1 MSLIGRFQAVDRIL
15 CGPTVIAIFFT
26 SMSLMEGSGIDGL
39 RMKFREGYT
48 PALYANYTFWPLVQF
63 INFAL
68 LPLPY
73 RMPFISFVG
82 VFWNGYLR

>member
-1 MSLIGRFQAVDRIL
+1 MLLIGRFQAVDRIL

>member
-1 MSLIGRFQAVDRIL
+1 MLIIGRFQAVDRIV
-15 CGPTVIAIFFT
+15 CGPAVIAIFFT

-39 RMKFREGYT
+39 RMKFREGYK
-48 PALYANYTFWPLVQF
+48 PALYANCTFWPLVQF
-63 INFAL
+63 MNFAL

-82 VFWNGYLR
+82 IFWNGYLR